1 MNTLALPVDKC
12 SHEHMSEKFMFQIR
26 PISTREGFELAC
38 DGIMEKPLRVER
50 LFEAVLLA
58 SQLGQGLDF
67 EIQILDVA
75 GDVAEVLEL
84 RREALLA
91 D

>member
-1 MNTLALPVDKC
+1 MPAP
-12 SHEHMSEKFMFQIR
+12 FIFQIK
-26 PISTREGFELAC
+26 PISMKEGFELVC
-38 DGIMEKPLRVER
+38 EGMMDQPLRLER

-91 D
+91 Y

>member
-1 MNTLALPVDKC
+1 MR
-12 SHEHMSEKFMFQIR
+12 EKFTFQIR
-26 PISTREGFELAC
+26 PLTMDEGFELTC
-38 DGIMEKPLRVER
+38 EGIMEHPLRVER
-50 LFEAVLLA
+50 LFEAVVLA
-58 SQLGQGLDF
+58 TQLGQGLDF